1 MDVHVHRIAERLGWT
16 SKPANPNDSMKQLME
31 WLPKD
36 KWTEI
41 NVMLVGF
48 GQERCTALH
57 PQCSTCLVKDLCPFG
72 IKHLTQKSRKTSTRK
87 KSSFD

>member
-1 MDVHVHRIAERLGWT
+1 MAHILLQEAFDKVDGIAVDVHVHRIAERLGWT
-16 SKPANPNDSMKQLME
+16 KNPKNPTDSMKQLMD

-48 GQERCTALH
+48 G
-57 PQCSTCLVKDLCPFG
+57 
-72 IKHLTQKSRKTSTRK
+72 
-87 KSSFD
+87 